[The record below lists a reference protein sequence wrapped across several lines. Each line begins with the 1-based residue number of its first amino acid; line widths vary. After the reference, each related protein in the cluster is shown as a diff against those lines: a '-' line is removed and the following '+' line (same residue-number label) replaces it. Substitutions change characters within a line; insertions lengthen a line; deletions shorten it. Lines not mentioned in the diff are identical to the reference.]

1 MNDTMKYRKSRQ
13 RDRILEILHDTKT
26 HPTADIIYSQLKSE
40 FPDLS
45 LGNVYRNLNILMDQ
59 GFIQRLDFG
68 STFNRFDGNPGVHS
82 HFICEQCGAV
92 SDLDI
97 DLESQSDIL
106 NLVNKNETRE
116 VNRYKLDFYGLCGKC
131 ISI

>member
-1 MNDTMKYRKSRQ
+1 MKYRKSRQ
-13 RDRILEILHDTKT
+13 RDRILEILHGTKS
-26 HPTADIIYSQLKSE
+26 HPTADTIYLQLKSE

-45 LGNVYRNLNILMDQ
+45 LGNVYRNLNILIDQ

-68 STFNRFDGNPGVHS
+68 STFNRFDGKLGVHS
-82 HFICEQCGAV
+82 HFICEKCGAV

-106 NLVNKNETRE
+106 NLVNNNENRE

-131 ISI
+131 VSI

>member
-13 RDRILEILHDTKT
+13 RDRILEILHGTKS
-26 HPTADIIYSQLKSE
+26 HPTADSIYIELKSE

-59 GFIQRLDFG
+59 GLIQRLDFG
-68 STFNRFDGNPGVHS
+68 STFNRFDGNPRIHS
-82 HFICEQCGAV
+82 HFICEKCGAV

-97 DLESQSDIL
+97 DLEKETGIL
-106 NLVNKNETRE
+106 ELVNKDSGRK
-116 VNRYKLDFYGLCGKC
+116 VSRYKLDFYGICDRC
-131 ISI
+131 IN